1 MRPFQR
7 DARCVFILMV
17 VVLLTSY
24 SPRQFVAQSL
34 ICARFSVQNLAQDWP
49 LA

>member
-1 MRPFQR
+1 MRPFQC
-7 DARCVFILMV
+7 DACCVFISMV

-34 ICARFSVQNLAQDWP
+34 VCARVSVQNLAQD
-49 LA
+49 